1 MLISRMPAAHDAG
14 AVRLRDTTMPRLLP
28 RLGILLAALALSACG
43 DHDRDRDRDRGPETS
58 ETREA
63 AAFDAIEMS
72 GAARLE
78 ITVGQPLS
86 VVVEGRQRMVD
97 RVETEVRDHTLYIT
111 AKPNGWIISRGKPR
125 ITIHVSVPQLVA
137 LKLEGGNDVHMSGFT
152 GGAANINVAG
162 ATRLKAEGQ
171 LEQLTVHMAGAG
183 HADLSRLIADQAKV
197 TVDGVGSVVVH
208 SKDTLDATMN
218 GVGAILYTGTPRQVS
233 TRMNGLGTIGQ
244 QRAEEEDRGHD
255 DARRDGGR
263 DEHEQARPPVNP
275 DDLPLEREDPATKKP
290 ASDTTEVI

>member
-1 MLISRMPAAHDAG
+1 MLISRTPAAQDAG
-14 AVRLRDTTMPRLLP
+14 AVRLRDTPMSRLQL
-28 RLGILLAALALSACG
+28 RWGILLAALALSACG
-43 DHDRDRDRDRGPETS
+43 DHDRDRHGDRDRGPETS
-58 ETREA
+58 EQREL

-78 ITVGQPLS
+78 IAVGQPLS
-86 VVVEGRQRMVD
+86 VVVEGRQSMVE
-97 RVETEVRDHTLYIT
+97 RVKTEVRDHTLYIE

-125 ITIHVSVPQLVA
+125 ITINVSLPQLAA
-137 LKLEGGNDVHMSGFT
+137 LKLEGGNDVVMSGFT

-183 HADLSRLIADQAKV
+183 HADLSRLIADHAKV
-197 TVDGVGSVVVH
+197 TVDGVGSIVVH

-218 GVGAILYTGTPRQVS
+218 GVGAILYTGSPRQVS

-244 QRAEEEDRGHD
+244 QRAEDEGRGHD
-255 DARRDGGR
+255 DDR

-275 DDLPLEREDPATKKP
+275 DDLPLEREDPATQKP